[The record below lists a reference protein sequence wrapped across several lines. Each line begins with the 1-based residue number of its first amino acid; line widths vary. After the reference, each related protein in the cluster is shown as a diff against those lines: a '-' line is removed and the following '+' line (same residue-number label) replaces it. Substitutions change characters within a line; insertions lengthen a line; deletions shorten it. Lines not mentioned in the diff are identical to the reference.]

1 MLAWLAEHRV
11 TAANFLTL
19 NVRLPKGNLVATHLI
34 TGATGGIGE
43 AICKRL
49 ATAGHRLVLAARGV
63 DRLDA
68 LASSLPGSGHL
79 PLELDMSRE
88 ASIADCFA
96 RLAKENVD
104 LDGTVIMPP
113 QPHAH
118 ADPLPQAAVWR
129 ELFDTSFIGPL
140 SVLKGAIAAM
150 QPDPKTGKRCKVVII
165 SGISSAQV
173 LSHYASANVIR
184 TAWLGEAKT
193 LAFALGPKGIHVNT
207 LSLGG
212 TLSPWYREAI
222 AKRGTAG
229 GLSFEEQLAK
239 ETDNVPL
246 GKYGEPDE
254 VATVV
259 EQLLSPFSDHMTG
272 LNLLHDGGF
281 TRAY

>member
-1 MLAWLAEHRV
+1 M
-11 TAANFLTL
+11 
-19 NVRLPKGNLVATHLI
+19 
-34 TGATGGIGE
+34 
-43 AICKRL
+43 
-49 ATAGHRLVLAARGV
+49 
-63 DRLDA
+63 DRLIA

-79 PLELDMSRE
+79 AFELDMSDDKSVVE
-88 ASIADCFA
+88 FFA
-96 RLAKENVD
+96 RLAQNEVA
-104 LDGTVIMPP
+104 LDGAVIMPP

-118 ADPLPQAAVWR
+118 ADPLPETAVWR
-129 ELFDTSFIGPL
+129 ELFNVSFIGPL

-150 QPDPKTGKRCKVVII
+150 RPDPKRGKRCKVVII

-173 LSHYASANVIR
+173 LSHYATANVIR

-222 AKRGTAG
+222 TKRGVAAG
-229 GLSFEEQLAK
+229 LTFEEQLAK

-246 GKYGEPDE
+246 GKYGEPTE
-254 VATVV
+254 VSTVV